1 MWDTSTIF
9 LTALST
15 VLGFLGIVLAGKAVD
30 TGMEIFGAGLV
41 AFAVIYI
48 VGAIR
53 RAYPHG

>member
-15 VLGFLGIVLAGKAVD
+15 VIGFLGIILAGKAVD
-30 TGMEIFGAGLV
+30 TGMEIFGGGLV
-41 AFAVIYI
+41 VFAVIYI